1 MARPCHVQYHTH
13 CVTVGP
19 PFRTRLRHD
28 GGLFLPHLPDFPGF
42 ICELCTVRSVLEREL
57 YHQARDYALLALE
70 RMRLLDVMN
79 SWSKGT
85 HQQYQSKM
93 RVIRNFERHHDVP
106 ILQVTPVSRPPNGP
120 AITLGWCQEQYALR
134 RSTRSHKP
142 GTDVTVAFGSTR
154 AIRSAANLFHKL
166 DLQTAY
172 PGAVLLDRAG
182 RTIAVN
188 ATIPTDELCCTLM
201 HSGMAT
207 RLGEDSIPSE
217 VLLDVHIRYLD
228 QRLHDMFEQAR
239 GPTAQLE
246 IARAGWSNL
255 NLWLAWLRGEEHFE
269 LRFCDTE
276 ITRPPNGAEHQLPK
290 NVGCLQLRLTPAT
303 KKSRTIQA
311 DVVIAYT
318 TGSGLS
324 PGLWYDRILA
334 LEGLTDAT
342 AEHDTRYICRHA
354 SGTRWDSFYLRSTY
368 LWPSLTQQRL
378 AGEPTLHRFDG
389 SPGSTIPES
398 FYSSNS
404 WRRGAT
410 NHVSRKRL
418 WCRRKATPR
427 ETDEHGR
434 WRVPRANLSMQMA
447 YRQWSINDRVSIT
460 LCCQ

>member
-1 MARPCHVQYHTH
+1 
-13 CVTVGP
+13 
-19 PFRTRLRHD
+19 
-28 GGLFLPHLPDFPGF
+28 
-42 ICELCTVRSVLEREL
+42 
-57 YHQARDYALLALE
+57 
-70 RMRLLDVMN
+70 
-79 SWSKGT
+79 
-85 HQQYQSKM
+85 
-93 RVIRNFERHHDVP
+93 
-106 ILQVTPVSRPPNGP
+106 
-120 AITLGWCQEQYALR
+120 
-134 RSTRSHKP
+134 
-142 GTDVTVAFGSTR
+142 
-154 AIRSAANLFHKL
+154 
-166 DLQTAY
+166 
-172 PGAVLLDRAG
+172 
-182 RTIAVN
+182 
-188 ATIPTDELCCTLM
+188 
-201 HSGMAT
+201 
-207 RLGEDSIPSE
+207 
-217 VLLDVHIRYLD
+217 
-228 QRLHDMFEQAR
+228 MFEQAR
-239 GPTAQLE
+239 GPAAQLE

-276 ITRPPNGAEHQLPK
+276 ITRPPNGRQHQLPK

-303 KKSRTIQA
+303 KKSRTLQA

-334 LEGLTDAT
+334 LEGLTDVT
-342 AEHDTRYICRHA
+342 AVHDMRYICRHA

-389 SPGSTIPES
+389 SPGSTIPDS

-427 ETDEHGR
+427 EMDEHGR
-434 WRVPRANLSMQMA
+434 WRVSRANLSMQMA
-447 YRQWSINDRVSIT
+447 YSQWSINDRVSIT